1 MTTFVVPAAVSTLV
15 AGETGHHPTP
25 AGAKP
30 RRQLARI
37 WLRVASLVANP
48 AIPIRRPKI
57 AESDR
62 GMVLLNEVR
71 TKGLGSS
78 SSNGDAVQTQK
89 AARRTIF
96 PRPASLVN
104 GLSDVRPNILTFG
117 KLGESVFQLD
127 CEFLQVLGQFQKRG
141 FYSNCGV
148 RAATT
153 ISAQRAACLRHSLE
167 SPGITSPS

>member
-37 WLRVASLVANP
+37 WLRVASLGANP

-89 AARRTIF
+89 AALFFRGRR
-96 PRPASLVN
+96 AS
-104 GLSDVRPNILTFG
+104 SMDSRTFDLISSPSASWA
-117 KLGESVFQLD
+117 KASSSWIASFSKFLD
-127 CEFLQVLGQFQKRG
+127 SSKNVAFTVIVECGRLQPF
-141 FYSNCGV
+141 
-148 RAATT
+148 
-153 ISAQRAACLRHSLE
+153 RHSALRAY
-167 SPGITSPS
+167 GILWSRLA